1 MFTEPVN
8 QELIRA
14 LHDQNDT
21 YVEVNLVR
29 RMTLGLTHLINEIS
43 ASSAFKGIISKSNS
57 HSDSTGRF
65 IIGTSNP
72 ILSKRYR
79 LHELI
84 GEGTFSQIYKATDS
98 YSGGNVAIKLM
109 RIGFHVLGMRE
120 VAFLRCFNSKQ
131 LRGAQQFVRLL
142 GSFRFEKHFCIVLEL
157 YDSTLLSLLNMPEFN
172 LAVHSSGDF
181 ESVNLLG
188 FQNLLH
194 QPKVVRHNIS
204 NIGGYSNVA
213 INKRYQKSEAREG
226 SEIKTIDIK
235 KLRKVAESI
244 IFALCILHKEGAI

>member
-14 LHDQNDT
+14 IRDQNDT

-43 ASSAFKGIISKSNS
+43 SSSAFAGKVARINS

-65 IIGTSNP
+65 IMGNSNP
-72 ILSKRYR
+72 ILYKRYK
-79 LHELI
+79 LQELI

-98 YSGGNVAIKLM
+98 YSCCDVAIKIM
-109 RIGFHVLGMRE
+109 RIGFNVLGMRE
-120 VAFLRCFNSKQ
+120 VAFLRYFNSKQ

-157 YDSTLLSLLNMPEFN
+157 YDNTLLSLLTMPEFN
-172 LAVHSSGDF
+172 PAMHS
-181 ESVNLLG
+181 ESTNLPG
-188 FQNLLH
+188 IQNLLH
-194 QPKVVRHNIS
+194 QPKVVRPNMTKNGFS
-204 NIGGYSNVA
+204 NSP
-213 INKRYQKSEAREG
+213 INNDNQKSEGREG
-226 SEIKTIDIK
+226 LEKVTIDLK
-235 KLRKVAESI
+235 KLRKIAESL
-244 IFALCILHKEGAI
+244 IFALCILHKEGAHLYIR